1 MAATVTGASAS
12 SRKGVMG
19 ISPCLYQRVGW
30 FDGRDDLYTLF
41 LRLRPVPVKVRRDA
55 EPGTGPFVP
64 AGTAGYP
71 RPNFPREDDR
81 KGPWLEDNRLRTN
94 TKSGQTAAKTKV
106 AGKEDPAGQAFPTE
120 VPRKPSTGVKS
131 SSSSA
136 TSQKNSHSRQL
147 PSLAATVPEV

>member
-1 MAATVTGASAS
+1 MTCIPFFYASGPSLSRCAGMPNRGRDHS
-12 SRKGVMG
+12 SR
-19 ISPCLYQRVGW
+19 PEP
-30 FDGRDDLYTLF
+30 RDILA
-41 LRLRPVPVKVRRDA
+41 R
-55 EPGTGPFVP
+55 
-64 AGTAGYP
+64 
-71 RPNFPREDDR
+71 NFPREDDR